1 MRNANYSSD
10 SLLAGAT
17 GGGGQV
23 HSQHIPVEF
32 RDYNHNRTE

>member
-17 GGGGQV
+17 GGGQV